1 MPRTRSI
8 AWSELKLGVIGLVA
22 AGLAIVIIVAV
33 GGQGGFFWQR
43 YPLKAQFSDAQ
54 GLKTGAIVR
63 LAGKDVGRITSV
75 EFSGAAIE
83 VGFDVSKSVRSLI
96 TTDTKAKVGS
106 TSLLGESVLDLNAAS
121 TGTPLPDYAFV
132 TTKPAGAGLG
142 DLTEGFGE
150 LTTVASNSLK
160 QAGELLADVRAG
172 KGTLGKIVTD
182 DALYRELEQFVG
194 SAADLANRLKAGNG
208 TVGKLV
214 NDPAVWNSLKASLEN
229 LQTTT
234 ARINSGQGAL
244 GKFLND
250 EAMGKSLQ
258 GTLTSLDETTA
269 RLNRG
274 DGTIGKLL
282 TERELYDRL
291 NSMAGRV
298 DSVVEGLALGQGTA
312 GSLLH
317 DQRLYENMNTAV
329 VELRS
334 LLSDIRKDPQK
345 YLRVKVSIF

>member
-8 AWSELKLGVIGLVA
+8 AWSELKVGVVGLVA
-22 AGLAIVIIVAV
+22 AGLTIVIIAAV

-43 YPLKAQFSDAQ
+43 YPLKAQFPDAQ
-54 GLKTGAIVR
+54 GLKSGALVR
-63 LAGKDVGRITSV
+63 LAGKEVGRITSV
-75 EFSGAAIE
+75 EFSGATIE

-96 TTDTKAKVGS
+96 TTDTQAKVGS

-132 TTKPAGAGLG
+132 ATKPAGAGLG
-142 DLTEGFGE
+142 DLA
-150 LTTVASNSLK
+150 TTASKSLEE
-160 QAGELLADVRAG
+160 AGALLADVRAG

-182 DALYRELEQFVG
+182 DTLYRELEQFVG
-194 SAADLANRLKAGNG
+194 SASDLANRLKAGNG

-274 DGTIGKLL
+274 EGTIGKLL

-291 NSMAGRV
+291 NTMAGRV
-298 DSVVEGLALGQGTA
+298 DSVVEGLAIGEGTA
-312 GSLLH
+312 GRLLH

-345 YLRVKVSIF
+345 YLRVRVSIF